1 MEPNYTYNAK
11 VVRVVDG
18 DTIDVMIDQGFDNW
32 TKQTLRLDGVNCPE
46 TKGLTRAA
54 GLAATEATR
63 KWLGLAQGQEGGV
76 NIVIQTRIDP
86 AHRYDSFRRYLAKVW
101 LPGSDEELGAWLLAN
116 GHAVQ
121 WMKGGGK

>member
-18 DTIDVMIDQGFDNW
+18 DTIDVMI
-32 TKQTLRLDGVNCPE
+32 
-46 TKGLTRAA
+46 
-54 GLAATEATR
+54 
-63 KWLGLAQGQEGGV
+63 AQGQEGGV

-101 LPGSDEELGAWLLAN
+101 LPGSDEELGTYLLIN

-121 WMKGGGK
+121 WHKGGVK